1 MIPLLLLLLAGAD
14 DAMAT
19 YRARTSVEHRCVITP
34 DTTDVTVCGR
44 RQADRFRVPFV
55 GGDNG
60 NRVDD
65 VPFERAA
72 MLHRTTPIDDLS
84 PFLVGGGMAG
94 VSVSTRGGVGGYKTR
109 ELAK

>member
-1 MIPLLLLLLAGAD
+1 MIPLLLLLAGAD
-14 DAMAT
+14 DVMAT
-19 YRARTSVEHRCVITP
+19 YRARTAAEHRCVATP
-34 DTTDVTVCGR
+34 NSTDITVCGK

-55 GGDNG
+55 GGANE
-60 NRVDD
+60 NRTDD
-65 VPFERAA
+65 VPFEREA

-94 VSVSTRGGVGGYKTR
+94 VSVSTRRGVGGYKAR